1 MPERAALFQPPGEI
15 SGLGYFLFK
24 NPRDKRDLE
33 MLLRE
38 TQAED
43 EEHERTHIS

>member
-1 MPERAALFQPPGEI
+1 MIGLALLVLALAV
-15 SGLGYFLFK
+15 GLGYFLVK
-24 NPRDKRDLE
+24 NLRDKRDLE

>member
-1 MPERAALFQPPGEI
+1 MIGLALLVLALAV
-15 SGLGYFLFK
+15 GLGYFLVK